1 MQTTYRN
8 KNKKNGEQVKAMVRG
23 TRGEGQAIISISN
36 DTEVPEEKGRLLL
49 VCDNAKDPNITPSMN
64 LVRVPDFTIDNWVA
78 AN

>member
-1 MQTTYRN
+1 
-8 KNKKNGEQVKAMVRG
+8 
-23 TRGEGQAIISISN
+23 
-36 DTEVPEEKGRLLL
+36 VPEEKGRLLL